1 METIYSP
8 PGAINYYDDFD
19 PAKNYLQICY
29 VPSRAVQAREL
40 TQTQSLL
47 QNQISQAGAFW
58 YKSGTPISGGRIT
71 VSYSQPYMKV
81 GPNDMDGQPIDVNLL
96 VGRTYTG
103 QTSGQM
109 ITVIDCDPDNRY
121 IFFSY
126 LGGLLTDGEMF
137 ISTTTP
143 TRSFT
148 MSSGTVANATV
159 AHCTAGTLFING
171 FYATI
176 TEDNL
181 VVAVDDQDAVYN
193 IGYSVTE
200 RFVTSQTDPSLNDNA
215 SGSTNANAPGADRF
229 QIACELYAFKGNT
242 APEGINFISGITI
255 ENQRIIKE
263 QSNPLQDTALIDLL
277 AKRTYDESG
286 SYTVNPWKIQLFD
299 IPGNTSQ
306 YQISIQEGL
315 GYVRGY
321 EVNTVVSNTLT
332 VDKPRDTITKEG
344 TTIFNDAGLY
354 CLALQE
360 NNKVSAKNL
369 PAPMTTVNVKSEANG
384 QGTTLGT
391 CTILNYVREG
401 SNFRIYLINASSI
414 MNSFNGAKSLVAQNS
429 ADSYINL
436 YINEAGF
443 AELSGSEAP
452 FIYKSNEE
460 KIKNIV
466 TGSMEYQ
473 LVKQYTGTSE
483 ASGNTLTLL
492 ETDSSIDFPTTEGL
506 VALFAGSEM
515 VDLNTLLMTP
525 NNTDTTSSAT
535 ISGTGIQPSTAYTAY
550 VRVSADGIAPR
561 VKQLTTVSE
570 TLTVSPSETTKALK
584 NSDIFD
590 IVSVVQSSN
599 TNSNTPD
606 ELKSYLTLNNG
617 QTDYYYNNGSIS
629 GFNSA
634 SLNSFKNTTTSSTN
648 YNVTYRYFVHSG
660 SGPFTV
666 DSYNTQQN
674 QAVFGDSP
682 IYDNIPKFTA
692 SNGTTYDLR
701 DCFDYRVKNGESL
714 QNVPIP
720 RTEIVC
726 DANKYL
732 PRIDALYVASNGT
745 FGILPGIPAEDPEE
759 PTGNDYMMIL
769 YYLENK
775 AYVQSV
781 NDVTISYVD
790 NRRYTMKDIGKL
802 NTRLTNVEDAVAMNQ
817 LEQSAMNMQITDT
830 SGLNRYKTGI
840 FTDNFGSFDNADY
853 TNSEWNCTIDS
864 IEQSVRPLFNAQ
876 NILFKYDEGRSTNI
890 TKFDKVLSLPYT
902 TEVYAENQFVTDTV
916 NVQNLLFY
924 SWKGNA
930 KLTPSID
937 TWVNDLGQ
945 FVVSETYVETPKPPS
960 TFRTWSTT
968 EYITNHRGENWGF
981 GWNVGKAVTTTYTQ
995 ESTYT
1000 GTWAVQDH
1008 KIQQEKQDEFMRQT
1022 TVTYDVTG
1030 LRPGVPVTATLDD
1043 KPLTLTNNVP
1053 DSDGNLTGT
1062 FVVPEKIPC
1071 GTKLFAM
1078 TDVDSTSTA
1087 ETYYTAK
1094 GKTIWTNIE
1103 RTYIRE
1109 WNPVTLDAEVTN
1121 VKEVGWDPVAES
1133 IYIEDADGVYIDSV
1147 DVFFAAKDSTNI
1159 EVWCYFVECEN
1170 GYPTTRS
1177 LPFSMVSLPPS
1188 KVNVSETGTVPTNFK
1203 FDAPIYL
1210 EGKKEYALIVATTSY
1225 EYNIFISTLGHPD
1238 LNTGIGVHEQP
1249 YLGNMFMSQNTRTWI
1264 AETQSDLS
1272 FRLYKCK
1279 FDTGVT
1285 GTAMFNIDNIDEN
1298 FEVAMA
1304 TLVSNVFTPERTN
1317 AVLSYR
1323 WSSESNFTVFNS
1335 YSDVF
1340 FSTLKEIRGNPDG
1353 TTTNPSLEL
1362 RIVLSTT
1369 SNAMTPLI
1377 DLEDTYGIF
1386 INNIVT
1392 NNTDSDSALYPYNAG
1407 TYISKATT
1415 LKYPS
1420 DNVRLILDAICPN
1433 ESKVDAY
1440 IKTNAYNP
1448 NYVLQ
1453 STKGTLGISKESG
1466 EALKGQQ
1473 VQCYYY
1479 NNSSKRLEPKSELE
1493 ITGYSGEESRIY
1505 LRSVA
1510 NPDDFKTVAAA
1521 SATEEQYSGISS
1533 NYTHIL
1539 LIPIFSSTN
1548 ISVDNW
1554 NNSKTYNTN
1563 EYVFY
1568 NGYMWQALRNVEA
1581 GQIPSEM
1588 SVSWKLIH
1596 ILKTVS
1602 TIQATETVTWR
1613 PMTAETNSASVLE
1626 RGQSF
1631 IEYTY
1636 YPTLDIE
1643 SEFQTFSVKL
1653 VLKSKDKVNV
1663 PRVRNL
1669 RVIAT
1674 V

>member
-1 METIYSP
+1 MDTIYSP
-8 PGAINYYDDFD
+8 PGVVNYYDDFD
-19 PAKNYLQICY
+19 PAKNYLQIVY
-29 VPSRAVQAREL
+29 NPGRAVQAREL

-47 QNQISQAGAFW
+47 QNQIAQAGAFW
-58 YKSGTPISGGRIT
+58 YKSGTPITGGRIT

-81 GPNDMDGQPIDVNLL
+81 QPNDMDGQPIDVTLL
-96 VGRTYTG
+96 VGRTYVG
-103 QTSGQM
+103 QVSGQM
-109 ITVIDCDPDNRY
+109 ITIIDCDVDNRY
-121 IFFSY
+121 VFFSY

-137 ISTTTP
+137 VSTTTP
-143 TRSFT
+143 TRSFSMT
-148 MSSGTVANATV
+148 SGSVANAIV

-181 VVAVDDQDAVYN
+181 VVAVDDQNAVYN
-193 IGYSVTE
+193 IGYSIKE

-229 QIACELYAFKGNT
+229 QIICELFSFKGNT
-242 APEGINFISGITI
+242 APEGTNFISGITI
-255 ENQRIIKE
+255 QNRSIIKE

-299 IPGNTSQ
+299 IDGNTSQ

-332 VDKPRDTITKEG
+332 VDKPRDTITKNG

-360 NNKVSAKNL
+360 NNKVSAQNL
-369 PAPMTTVNVKSEANG
+369 PAPMTVVNVKSETNG

-391 CTILNYVREG
+391 ATILNYVREG
-401 SNFRIYLINASSI
+401 SYFRIYLINASSV
-414 MNSFNGAKSLVAQNS
+414 MNSFNGAKSLVAQNAS
-429 ADSYINL
+429 NSYINL

-443 AELSGSEAP
+443 AELTGTEAP
-452 FIYKSNEE
+452 FIYQSNES
-460 KIKNIV
+460 KIQNVV
-466 TGSMEYQ
+466 TGSMQYQ
-473 LVKQYTGTSE
+473 MVKQYTGTSA

-506 VALFAGSEM
+506 VALFANGQM

-535 ISGTGIQPSTAYTAY
+535 ISGSAIQPSTAYTAY
-550 VRVSADGIAPR
+550 VRVEANGIAPR
-561 VKQLTTVSE
+561 AKQLATANESFTVNSTATSV
-570 TLTVSPSETTKALK
+570 TLG
-584 NSDIFD
+584 NSDILD
-590 IVSVVQSSN
+590 IVSIVQSSN
-599 TNSNTPD
+599 TNSSTPD
-606 ELKSYLTLNNG
+606 ELKSYFTLNNG
-617 QTDYYYNNGSIS
+617 QTDYYYTNGSIS

-634 SLNSFKNTTTSSTN
+634 ALNSFKNATNSNTT
-648 YNVTYRYFVHSG
+648 YQVTYRYFVHSG

-674 QAVFGDSP
+674 QAAYGSAP
-682 IYDNIPKFTA
+682 IYDNIPMYTA
-692 SNGTTYDLR
+692 SNGTTYDLK
-701 DCFDYRVKNGESL
+701 DCFDYRVKTGESL

-726 DANKYL
+726 DVNKYL

-745 FGILPGIPAEDPEE
+745 FGILQGIASEEPEE
-759 PTGNDYMMIL
+759 PIANDYMMIL
-769 YYLENK
+769 YYLENS
-775 AYVQSV
+775 AYVTSV
-781 NDVTISYVD
+781 KDVTISYVD

-802 NTRLTNVEDAVAMNQ
+802 NTRLTNVEEAVALNQ
-817 LEQSAMNMQITDT
+817 LEQSALNMQITDS

-864 IEQSVRPLFNAQ
+864 IEQSVRPLFNCE
-876 NILFKYDEGRSTNI
+876 NILFKYDETRSTNI

-902 TEVYAENQFVTDTV
+902 TEVYAENQFITDTV

-981 GWNVGKAVTTTYTQ
+981 GWNVGKAVTTTYSQ
-995 ESTYT
+995 ETAYT
-1000 GTWAVQDH
+1000 GTWAIQDH
-1008 KIQQEKQDEFMRQT
+1008 ATQKESQDEFMRQT
-1022 TVTYDVTG
+1022 TVTYEVTG

-1043 KPLTLTNNVP
+1043 KPLTLTNNTP

-1078 TDVDSTSTA
+1078 TDADSTSTA

-1094 GKTIWTNIE
+1094 GKTIWTEID

-1109 WNPVTLDAEVTN
+1109 WEPVTLGAEVTN

-1133 IYIEDADGVYIDSV
+1133 IYIEDPDGVYIDSV
-1147 DVFFAAKDSTNI
+1147 DIFFAAKDSTNI

-1170 GYPTTRS
+1170 GYPTSRS

-1210 EGKKEYALIVATTSY
+1210 EGKQEYALVVATTSY

-1249 YLGNMFMSQNTRTWI
+1249 YLGNMFMSQNTRTWV

-1272 FRLYKCK
+1272 FRLYKCN
-1279 FDTGVT
+1279 FDTSVT
-1285 GTAMFNIDNIDEN
+1285 GTAMFNIDNNDES

-1304 TLVSNVFTPERTN
+1304 TLVSNVFTPDKTN

-1323 WSSESNFTVFNS
+1323 WSTESNYTVFS
-1335 YSDVF
+1335 PYSDIF
-1340 FSTLKEIRGNPDG
+1340 FSTLKEIRGG
-1353 TTTNPSLEL
+1353 TTGTNNSLE
-1362 RIVLSTT
+1362 IKMVLSTT
-1369 SNAMTPLI
+1369 NSVLTPLV

-1386 INNIVT
+1386 INNILT
-1392 NNTDSDSALYPYNAG
+1392 TNTDSDSALYPYNAG

-1415 LKYPS
+1415 LKYAS

-1440 IKTNAYNP
+1440 IKTNVYNP
-1448 NYVLQ
+1448 NYVTQ
-1453 STKGTLGISKESG
+1453 STRGSVGISTASG
-1466 EALKGQQ
+1466 EALKGQS

-1479 NNSSKRLEPKSELE
+1479 NNSSKQLEPKSEME
-1493 ITGYSGEESRIY
+1493 ITGYSGEDHRIF
-1505 LRSVA
+1505 LRAVA
-1510 NPDDFKTVAAA
+1510 NPDDFKNVVTSAA
-1521 SATEEQYSGISS
+1521 SEDQYTGISN

-1539 LIPIFSSTN
+1539 LIPVFSSTN
-1548 ISVDNW
+1548 ISVDTW
-1554 NNSKTYNTN
+1554 DDGETYNTN
-1563 EYVFY
+1563 DYVFY

-1588 SVSWKLIH
+1588 SVSWKMINV
-1596 ILKTVS
+1596 LKTIS
-1602 TIQATETVTWR
+1602 TVQTQESVTWR
-1613 PMTAETNSASVLE
+1613 PMSAETTGASTLE
-1626 RGQSF
+1626 QGQNF